1 MHSFGIKRVFWTTSY
16 GKWEVAKVRDLF
28 DNLERAMDTAD
39 PTLGSPIPDV
49 FVTKHEV
56 LRRRRLMMEERKG

>member
-1 MHSFGIKRVFWTTSY
+1 MHSFGIKRVFWTTSD

-28 DNLERAMDTAD
+28 DNLERAMDRAD